1 MNFQVYR
8 NLQELEPLSK
18 AWNHLVEESASHVPF
33 LRFESLSTWWQAL
46 GGGEWETGDL
56 NVVVA
61 RDENGDLRGIAPL
74 FFTRN
79 LDNKPALMF
88 LGSNS
93 LSECSKIC
101 ISS

>member
-1 MNFQVYR
+1 MSTGMCWGVYF
-8 NLQELEPLSK
+8 LFLLGCMSATGAAQAELTRARDLGI
-18 AWNHLVEESASHVPF
+18 PF
-33 LRFESLSTWWQAL
+33 S
-46 GGGEWETGDL
+46 GETGDL